1 MSQMGVYG
9 TFSRRHAFMNGES
22 WEGWRGAGL
31 SVIRMNLLERALFLV
46 NPGSRFPGYNH

>member
-22 WEGWRGAGL
+22 WEGWGEAGF
-31 SVIRMNLLERALFLV
+31 SVISIYLARMFLD
-46 NPGSRFPGYNH
+46 GSREGFPAG